1 MKRIERIRALTM
13 VEALVILA
21 IIAML
26 TALVYPVLGD
36 LKRKMKVFTS
46 MRQLRD
52 IHVGVE
58 LYRHEYGGVDV
69 FQSYRSFY
77 TLAIPLPEMTLP
89 FNPHLPGID
98 HRSNTW
104 VSPCGNRNPL
114 EADQELSRS
123 AMFPGFHGW
132 ISYVAGKYDP
142 RLIEINVPGNG
153 NRLYYMNYIPTYRE
167 NIVLAVDIY
176 CNPPGTRMMAPLTR
190 KRGIALLLSGQVVNK
205 YAPGDASRLEWYS
218 DPPD

>member
-1 MKRIERIRALTM
+1 ML
-13 VEALVILA
+13 EALVVLA

-26 TALVYPVLGD
+26 TALIYPVFGN
-36 LKRKMKVFTS
+36 LKRHMNVFTS

-58 LYRHEYGGVDV
+58 LYRQEYGGVDV
-69 FQSYRSFY
+69 FTSYKSFY

-114 EADQELSRS
+114 LADRELTV
-123 AMFPGFHGW
+123 FGGFHGW
-132 ISYVAGKYDP
+132 FQYAPLMYDP
-142 RLIEINVPGNG
+142 RVLDGPGSDL
-153 NRLYYMNYIPTYRE
+153 RFFYLDYIQRYRS
-167 NIVLAVDIY
+167 NIVLVVDTN
-176 CNPPGTRMMAPLTR
+176 CNPRGTKLMAPLTK

-205 YAPGDASRLEWYS
+205 YATGDASMLQWYS

>member
-26 TALVYPVLGD
+26 TALVYPVFGN

-69 FQSYRSFY
+69 FHSYRSFY

-114 EADQELSRS
+114 LADRHLTTF
-123 AMFPGFHGW
+123 AGFHGW
-132 ISYVAGKYDP
+132 IQYTALMYDP
-142 RLIEINVPGNG
+142 RFLDGPG
-153 NRLYYMNYIPTYRE
+153 RDLRSHYLDYIPRYRS
-167 NIVLAVDIY
+167 NIALAVDTN
-176 CNPPGTRMMAPLTR
+176 CNPRGTRMGAPLTK

-205 YAPGDASRLEWYS
+205 YSTGDATRLEWYS